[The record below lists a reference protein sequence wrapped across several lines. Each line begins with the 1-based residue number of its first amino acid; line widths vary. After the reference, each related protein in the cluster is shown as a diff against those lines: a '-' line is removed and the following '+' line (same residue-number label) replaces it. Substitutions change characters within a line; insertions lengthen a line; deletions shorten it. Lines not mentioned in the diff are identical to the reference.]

1 MSTDLA
7 GHTAHLP
14 TGYSSKIGTRIIY
27 VAGLLLLLTGVAK
40 LISATGTVGIL
51 NWPDPLLGIHY
62 RYVFWTVGT
71 LEVLVSLY
79 VFLGEDLLTKAAL
92 VGSLATC
99 FAVYRFGLLLI
110 KYDRPCGCLGNLTD
124 QLHIAPQVADIA
136 MKVIL
141 GYLLLAG
148 WSVLLSE
155 SLRFV
160 RGRTFVAASQ

>member
-1 MSTDLA
+1 MSTEPA
-7 GHTAHLP
+7 GSTARLP
-14 TGYSSKIGTRIIY
+14 TGGSSKISFRIIY

-40 LISATGTVGIL
+40 LISATGSAGIL
-51 NWPDPLLGIHY
+51 NWPDPLLGINY

-79 VFLGEDLLTKAAL
+79 VFLGEDIWTKAAL

-99 FAVYRFGLLLI
+99 FAIYRFGLLLI

-148 WSVLLSE
+148 WSVLFLE
-155 SLRFV
+155 SIRFM
-160 RGRTFVAASQ
+160 RGRAFVAANT